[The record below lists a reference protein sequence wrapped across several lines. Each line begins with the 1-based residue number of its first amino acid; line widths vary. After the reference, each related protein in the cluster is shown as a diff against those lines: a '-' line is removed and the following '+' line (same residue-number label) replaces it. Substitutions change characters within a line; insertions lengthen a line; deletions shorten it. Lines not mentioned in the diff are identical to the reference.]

1 MGLFTERFKPASHRV
16 TMLQIKQEPGETLQT
31 FQALRKDI
39 SLVQLEIGSEQH
51 VSFVAPTQTF
61 DLTELTKSI
70 NSHIEQTVTS
80 QINFMTDN

>member
-1 MGLFTERFKPASHRV
+1 
-16 TMLQIKQEPGETLQT
+16 MLQIKQEPGETLQT